1 MAHDTN
7 IEISPRYFTL
17 HNGRRL
23 LVRGI
28 TPDDKYH
35 FRSGIKRLSQQSTYY
50 RFHSPLYELS
60 EHDLGYF
67 TEVDQENHV
76 AIGAID
82 LDNNEKPGI
91 GVARYIRLKQNPSM
105 AEMAITVL
113 DEYQRQGI
121 GTILMNELHRL
132 AYDRGIR
139 SFKIYLHTERRKLVK
154 WLIGLGAKVQRVS
167 GEIVEIEL
175 PVFDVNSD

>member
-1 MAHDTN
+1 MNDEKL
-7 IEISPRYFTL
+7 EIPPRYFTL
-17 HNGRRL
+17 QNGRQL

-28 TPDDKYH
+28 TPEDKYH
-35 FRSGIKRLSQQSTYY
+35 FRSGIKRLSDKSTYY
-50 RFHSPLYELS
+50 RFHTPLYEMS

-67 TEVDQENHV
+67 TEVDQLNHL

-82 LDNNEKPGI
+82 LDHADKPGVA
-91 GVARYIRLKQNPSM
+91 VARFIRLKHDQSK

-113 DEYQRQGI
+113 DEYQKQGI

-132 AYDRGIR
+132 ASEREIH
-139 SFKIYLHTERRKLVK
+139 SFIIYLHTERRKLVN
-154 WLIGLGAKVQRVS
+154 WLIGLGAKIKQVS

-175 PVFDVNSD
+175 PVFKVS